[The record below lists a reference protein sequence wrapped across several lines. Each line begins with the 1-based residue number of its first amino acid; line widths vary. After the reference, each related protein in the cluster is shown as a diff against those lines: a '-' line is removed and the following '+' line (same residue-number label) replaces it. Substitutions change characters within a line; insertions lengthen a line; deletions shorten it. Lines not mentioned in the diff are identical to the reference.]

1 MGYMH
6 IDNLYKNQS
15 ILLFRKCYALEK
27 IHGTS
32 AHISWN
38 NGTLSFFSG
47 GEKHEKF
54 LALFDEKDLRDR
66 LNSFGYPEI
75 TIFGEA
81 YGGKQQGQSWRY
93 GPTLKFIVFEVK
105 IGHSWLSVLDAE
117 NVVTKLNLEFIH
129 YSPISTDIETLNAER
144 DAPSVQ
150 AKRNG
155 ILEPKSREGIV
166 LRPFIEVKANNGE
179 RIIAKHKRDEER
191 ETKTPRKITDPT
203 KLQILKEAKAVA
215 EEWVNPTRLSHVL
228 DKIGQNVGIERTRD
242 VINAMIEDIIREG
255 NGELVDSKEARAA
268 IGRLTAYLFKQRIK
282 DLLTY

>member
-1 MGYMH
+1 MH
-6 IDNLYKNQS
+6 INNLYKDQS
-15 ILLFRKCYALEK
+15 ILLFRECYALEK

-32 AHISWN
+32 AHISWE
-38 NGTLSFFSG
+38 NGTLNFFAG

-54 LALFDEKDLRDR
+54 LTLFDEKDIYERF
-66 LNSFGYPEI
+66 NSFGYPEI

-117 NVVTKLNLEFIH
+117 NVATKLNLEFVH
-129 YSPISTDIETLNAER
+129 YSTITTDLGALNVER
-144 DAPSVQ
+144 DTPSVQ

-155 ILEPKSREGIV
+155 ILEPKPREGIV
-166 LRPFIEVKANNGE
+166 LRPFIEVKTNNGE

-203 KLQILKEAKAVA
+203 KLQVLKEAKAIA
-215 EEWVNPTRLSHVL
+215 EEWVTSTRLSHVL
-228 DKIGQNVGIERTRD
+228 NKIGQNVSIEHTRD
-242 VINAMIEDIIREG
+242 VISAMIDDIMREG
-255 NGELVDSKEARAA
+255 KGELVDSREARAA
-268 IGRLTAYLFKQRIK
+268 IGKYTAYLFKQHIYKNIK
-282 DLLTY
+282 L